1 MAPRLPVDALTL
13 QQFLNR
19 QKVLTLYRKIIR
31 SIYDIDNS
39 DDRRY
44 MLSWAREEFKRNK
57 GEINSDSIALQIT
70 RGERTHKELTSAVKL
85 SK

>member
-1 MAPRLPVDALTL
+1 MAPRLPRDALTL

-31 SIYDIDNS
+31 SVYDINKVE
-39 DDRRY
+39 DRRY

-57 GEINSDSIALQIT
+57 GETNSDSIALQIT
-70 RGERTHKELTSAVKL
+70 RGEKTYKELSSAVKL